1 MANKWALITDIP
13 EDFILQIIKEGETNR
28 LEKATILKPDKA
40 GSVKMVSAEGET
52 FRDCNIGWVNSEDI
66 LKEMVGLFKP
76 INKELQL
83 DIDVLEPLQYTVYNI
98 EQFYGWHQDNYIEPK
113 DVEDEIK
120 RVRKIS
126 FTMWLNDPEEYEG
139 GDLEIEFGGPGY
151 QSKLKKFKEI
161 RGSILY
167 FPSHCFHQVTP
178 ITKGTRKSL
187 VGWFGGPV
195 WK

>member
-13 EDFILQIIKEGETNR
+13 EDFILDIIKEGETNR
-28 LEKATILKPDKA
+28 LEKASILKPEEE
-40 GSVKMVSAEGET
+40 GSENMISAEGET
-52 FRDCNIGWVNSEDI
+52 YRDCNIGWVTNDDI

-76 INKELQL
+76 INQELQL
-83 DIDVLEPLQYTVYNI
+83 DIDVLEPLQYTVYST
-98 EQFYGWHQDNYIEPK
+98 EQYYGWHQDNYIEPE
-113 DVEDEIK
+113 DDEIK

-139 GDLEIEFGGPGY
+139 GILEIEFGGPDY
-151 QSKLKKFKEI
+151 QSKLKKFKEN
-161 RGSILY
+161 RGSVFY